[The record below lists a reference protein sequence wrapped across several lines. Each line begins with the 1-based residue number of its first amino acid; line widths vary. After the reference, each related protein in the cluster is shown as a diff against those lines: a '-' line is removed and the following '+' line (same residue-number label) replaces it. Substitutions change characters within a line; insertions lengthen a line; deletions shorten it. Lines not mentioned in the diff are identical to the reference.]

1 LKRARH
7 LQQDQYRRIAVF
19 RALKLGDLMCAVPAL
34 RALRRAF
41 PQAEITLVGLPW
53 ARDFVDRFPHLL
65 DDFIEFPGH
74 PAFPERPLDV
84 PAVPEF
90 FEEMVS
96 RRFDLAV
103 QMHGSGSIINPLM
116 VLMGAHETAGY
127 YLPGEYCP
135 EPERYIVY
143 PAQEPEIWRHLSL
156 MAYLG
161 LELQGDHLEF
171 PLHGED
177 HGELARLK
185 RSSGILPG
193 PYVIVHPGASS
204 CDKCWPVERFA
215 AAAERFAERG
225 YQVILTGTQAEQH
238 LTQAVSAAMQHE
250 SVDLAGMTS
259 LGTLG
264 ALVDGAH
271 LLVSNDTGI
280 AHLAAALETPSVIL
294 FTNSEH
300 RRWAPLNRAL
310 HHTITEAQ
318 NATAEDVIGEAEA
331 LLPAADRKV
340 PTHAN

>member
-1 LKRARH
+1 LRQA
-7 LQQDQYRRIAVF
+7 LQQEQYHRIAVL

-34 RALRRAF
+34 RALRSAF

-53 ARDFVDRFPHLL
+53 ARAFVERFEHLL

-84 PAVPEF
+84 AGVPEF
-90 FEEMVS
+90 FREMIE
-96 RRFDLAV
+96 RRFDLAL

-116 VLMGAHETAGY
+116 VLMGARETAGY
-127 YLPGEYCP
+127 YLPGDYCP
-135 EPERYIVY
+135 EPERYTVY
-143 PAQEPEIWRHLSL
+143 PSQEPEIWRHLSL

-161 LELQGDHLEF
+161 LQLYGDHLEF
-171 PLHGED
+171 PLHAED
-177 HGELARLK
+177 RYELSQLK
-185 RSSGILPG
+185 QSTGILPG

-215 AAAERFAERG
+215 AAADRFLQRG
-225 YQVILTGTQAEQH
+225 YQVVLTGTQAEKQ
-238 LTQAVSAAMQHE
+238 LTQAVSALMEGA

-271 LLVSNDTGI
+271 LLISNDTGI
-280 AHLAAALETPSVIL
+280 AHIAAARETPSVIL

-300 RRWAPLNRAL
+300 SRWAPLNQEL
-310 HHTITEAQ
+310 HHTIPDAQ
-318 NATAEDVIGEAEA
+318 NATAQDVIGEADNI
-331 LLPAADRKV
+331 LPTIQRKV
-340 PTHAN
+340 KAHAN